1 MSAQSLPVSSRLVT
15 IIAGVV
21 AAAGVT
27 VGVVSQMEV
36 QALRAEVAALKAQ
49 AETTPQSPQPPQAA
63 APLDLSPWAELS
75 AGEAIHLQRAE
86 LDIEALGRSC
96 RVVPAFE
103 QGRAI
108 GFKLFGIREDSVFA
122 RLGLQNTDVVVA
134 INGMRLDSPEHAE
147 AAAEAVRT
155 ATTLNISVRHQG
167 KPTRI
172 DVVID

>member
-1 MSAQSLPVSSRLVT
+1 MSAQTSLPSSSRWVT
-15 IIAGVV
+15 IIACVV
-21 AAAGVT
+21 AVAGLT

-36 QALRAEVAALKAQ
+36 QTLRAEVAALKARPEPTQ
-49 AETTPQSPQPPQAA
+49 QLTPQPAG
-63 APLDLSPWAELS
+63 PLDLSPWAELP

-86 LDIEALGRSC
+86 LDVEALGRGC

-147 AAAEAVRT
+147 AVAEAVRT
-155 ATTLNISVRHQG
+155 ATALNISVRHRG
-167 KPTRI
+167 TAKRI
-172 DVVID
+172 DAIIE